1 MVGYWIET
9 IIFMFASI
17 GALLLGFELLSS
29 NVTKLAHTSLKKLFN
44 KTQKNAIIGVGIG
57 ALATAIMQSSGATT
71 VMVVGFVN
79 TGIINLAQATA
90 LIMGAN
96 IGTTITAQLAA
107 LSSFDFG
114 AYAILTAGLG
124 AFITMLGDRKS
135 VV

>member
-71 VMVVGFVN
+71 VMVVGFVYSWLAV
-79 TGIINLAQATA
+79 IFISRPPLSLPQANL
-90 LIMGAN
+90 
-96 IGTTITAQLAA
+96 
-107 LSSFDFG
+107 LSSALLSSRYNRTFEPTQ
-114 AYAILTAGLG
+114 LC
-124 AFITMLGDRKS
+124 
-135 VV
+135 